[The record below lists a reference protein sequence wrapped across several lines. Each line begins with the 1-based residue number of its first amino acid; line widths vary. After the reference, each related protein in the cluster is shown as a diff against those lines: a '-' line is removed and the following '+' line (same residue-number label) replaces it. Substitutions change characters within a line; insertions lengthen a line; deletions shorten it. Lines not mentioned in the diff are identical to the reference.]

1 MVYNILVKYKVFFQI
16 LPEKKR
22 LIWGANHF
30 VTFIRVFWVAEHHPG
45 STHLP
50 SAQDLLQVFLCHT
63 IGVVGTECLQ
73 CIFFIVCLKISNSFS
88 GLDNKIMMV
97 LWMLSAS
104 SVLLFVFFSIS
115 FLWIFLGPH
124 ASAYRSQLEEEQG
137 SHRQFHVL
145 RPSLLLGLQS
155 PCCSCELWQASE
167 SFLGTVSTQSESRQ
181 KEAKKTHWDLNKA
194 GKARDSIVPQ

>member
-88 GLDNKIMMV
+88 GLDPEKLFQKWRWIKNYFQTNKGIDSRHLEKRKMIIV
-97 LWMLSAS
+97 LD
-104 SVLLFVFFSIS
+104 VDF
-115 FLWIFLGPH
+115 
-124 ASAYRSQLEEEQG
+124 
-137 SHRQFHVL
+137 
-145 RPSLLLGLQS
+145 
-155 PCCSCELWQASE
+155 
-167 SFLGTVSTQSESRQ
+167 
-181 KEAKKTHWDLNKA
+181 
-194 GKARDSIVPQ
+194 